1 MDVCFVGSLSQYPQR
16 KLAIGYLMEHDI
28 AVVCRG
34 GQLDDHISI
43 DEYANYLRLSKIS
56 LNFAQAAFSN
66 DKYHCKGRVLE
77 STLCGA
83 LLMEEENKET
93 QKWFEPGI
101 EYVAFRNERDL
112 LEKVRYYLSNPREMQ
127 AIARRGAQKAASCY
141 SAEAFWRRFFK
152 LVID

>member
-1 MDVCFVGSLSQYPQR
+1 M
-16 KLAIGYLMEHDI
+16 M
-28 AVVCRG
+28 
-34 GQLDDHISI
+34 
-43 DEYANYLRLSKIS
+43 
-56 LNFAQAAFSN
+56 
-66 DKYHCKGRVLE
+66 
-77 STLCGA
+77 

-127 AIARRGAQKAASCY
+127 AIARRGAQKAATCY